1 MDLHSL
7 QTIPLLAPADYQAGS
22 QDLDSINM
30 GRLHAVRILIQLG
43 AITGNDPVI
52 KLYTGATAGTKTTE
66 MAFKYRLS
74 TVDTPA
80 ASADV
85 FGARTAIAAGGN
97 GLTFADS
104 GDYNL
109 RTIEIDVMADQLP
122 DGHDWLTVQT
132 DDGSASALFMS
143 AIAIGVPRHAQDTAL
158 TAL

>member
-1 MDLHSL
+1 MNLGQL
-7 QTIPLLAPADYQAGS
+7 QTIPLLAPADYQAGD

-43 AITGNDPVI
+43 AITGNDAVI
-52 KLYTGATAGTKTTE
+52 KLYAGATAGTKTTE
-66 MAFKYRLS
+66 LGFKYRLS
-74 TVDTPA
+74 TVDSPA

-97 GLTFADS
+97 GLVFAS
-104 GDYNL
+104 AGDYNL
-109 RTIEIDVMADQLP
+109 RTLEIDVQADQMP
-122 DGHDWLTVQT
+122 DGLEWLTVQT

-143 AIAIGVPRHAQDTAL
+143 AIAIGLPRHAQDTAL

>member
-1 MDLHSL
+1 MLPVI
-7 QTIPLLAPADYQAGS
+7 QPIPLLAPADYQAGS
-22 QDLDSINM
+22 QDFDSINM
-30 GRLHAVRILIQLG
+30 GRLHKVDILIMLG

-66 MAFKYRLS
+66 MAWKYRKS

-85 FGARTAIAAGGN
+85 FGARASISAGAT

-104 GDYNL
+104 GDYNA
-109 RTIEIDVMADQLP
+109 RTLWIEVMSDQLP
-122 DGHDWLTVQT
+122 EGHDWLTVET

-143 AIAIGVPRHAQDTAL
+143 AIGIGWPRYGGDTAQ